1 MNEETIYCIF
11 CFGINNLI
19 NNEQCLCDY
28 YFHKNCFLLWIK
40 TSTKNSCIIC
50 QKIINTNRLITYNH
64 SIININDDLDDFI
77 TMNEDII
84 PRINLIYKKICKG
97 IVLVL
102 FLTLIIGIVYMLF
115 KFIFTDFSPSYPD

>member
-19 NNEQCLCDY
+19 TNDQCLCNY
-28 YFHKNCFLLWIK
+28 HFHKNCFLLWIK

-64 SIININDDLDDFI
+64 SIININDDLDDFT
-77 TMNEDII
+77 TMNVDIM
-84 PRINLIYKKICKG
+84 PRINLIYKG

-115 KFIFTDFSPSYPD
+115 KFIFTDFSSYHQD